1 MKLYDVLLTKK
12 KDELQELAKN
22 IGLSKISRLKK
33 PVLAEEVSKIL
44 LNRDLLE
51 THLYLLS
58 EKQYQLLRQI
68 IKTTT
73 RINKENYRIF
83 LHLNFE
89 GFVYE
94 ENGFLLIPEDI
105 KELLLSIFTSNY
117 NQKYTIMHWIA
128 ECVIFAYDFYGI
140 FSLSELKNLLK
151 LNKKIKFKY
160 NDVTLIQ
167 QYLTD
172 LQIDINQTT
181 YYVSNAAYD
190 FGIEELLREQEGK
203 KIFIPT
209 VDQISFYYENRFLL
223 NQEYNVLRKELKKR
237 FANDLIVES
246 LIYSFFRS
254 ALYGEGATETID
266 TLSHVIPFSDE
277 QDAIFMISLFVQ
289 AYNNTNMMTN
299 RGNTPLQTMKG

>member
-12 KDELQELAKN
+12 KDELQELSKN

-33 PVLAEEVSKIL
+33 PVLAEKVSKIL
-44 LNRDLLE
+44 LNKDLLE

-68 IKTTT
+68 LKTTT
-73 RINKENYRIF
+73 RINKENYKIF

-105 KELLLSIFTSNY
+105 KELLLSMFKSNY

-151 LNKKIKFKY
+151 LNKRIKFNY
-160 NDVTLIQ
+160 DVTMIR

-203 KIFIPT
+203 KIYIPT
-209 VDQISFYYENRFLL
+209 VEQISFYYENRFLL
-223 NQEYNVLRKELKKR
+223 NQEYNVLMKELKKR

-254 ALYGEGATETID
+254 ALYGEGTTATID

>member
-12 KDELQELAKN
+12 KDELQELSKK

-44 LNRDLLE
+44 LNKDLLE

-68 IKTTT
+68 LKTTT
-73 RINKENYRIF
+73 RINKENYKIF

-105 KELLLSIFTSNY
+105 KELLLSMFKSNY

-151 LNKKIKFKY
+151 LNRRIKFNY
-160 NDVTLIQ
+160 DVTMIR

-203 KIFIPT
+203 KIYIPT
-209 VDQISFYYENRFLL
+209 VEQISFYYENRFLL
-223 NQEYNVLRKELKKR
+223 NQEYNVLMKELKKR

-254 ALYGEGATETID
+254 ALYGEGTTATID

>member
-12 KDELQELAKN
+12 KDELQELSKN

-73 RINKENYRIF
+73 RINKENYKIF

-151 LNKKIKFKY
+151 LNKRIKFNY
-160 NDVTLIQ
+160 DVTMIR

-203 KIFIPT
+203 KIYIPT
-209 VDQISFYYENRFLL
+209 VEQISFYYENRFLL
-223 NQEYNVLRKELKKR
+223 NQEYNVLMKELKKR

-254 ALYGEGATETID
+254 ALYGEGTTATID

>member
-12 KDELQELAKN
+12 KDELQELSKN

-44 LNRDLLE
+44 LNKDLLE

-68 IKTTT
+68 LKTTT
-73 RINKENYRIF
+73 RINKENYKIF

-105 KELLLSIFTSNY
+105 KELLLSMFKSNY

-151 LNKKIKFKY
+151 LNKRIKFNY
-160 NDVTLIQ
+160 DVTMIR

-203 KIFIPT
+203 KIYIPT
-209 VDQISFYYENRFLL
+209 VEQISFYYENRFLL
-223 NQEYNVLRKELKKR
+223 NQEYNVLMKELKKR

-254 ALYGEGATETID
+254 ALYGEGTTATID